1 MITKSKALQI
11 RKLMIQSAQTLDDI
25 EASSLPEA
33 FPSLK
38 GDGEAIPA
46 GTRINWKGKIR
57 KAKLDLVDIN
67 ESNPDN
73 SPEKWEIVSYKN
85 GLRDIQDAIDSA
97 LSFAMGKLGVW
108 NGEVYESLYDNN
120 IWNPA
125 QFPAGWK
132 KK

>member
-11 RKLMIQSAQTLDDI
+11 RKLMMQSAQTLDDI
-25 EASSLPEA
+25 DASSLPEA
-33 FPSLK
+33 FPSLS
-38 GDGEAIPA
+38 GEGEVIPA
-46 GTRINWKGKIR
+46 GTRINWKGKVR
-57 KAKLDLVDIN
+57 KAKLDLVDTN

-85 GLRDIQDAIDSA
+85 GFRDIQDAIDSA
-97 LSFAMGKLGVW
+97 LSFATGKLGVW